1 MTSQISAKAGFGFV
15 VIASILFGTTGTEQ
29 QIFNPTVSGFYV
41 GAARQVVGGV
51 AMLLLVVAMGHRGIF
66 RLIFT
71 KAGLFAAFGTLLYQ
85 ITFFVGIS
93 SNGVSAGTVVAL
105 GSAPIFTAA
114 LSYFMLKE
122 RITGSKIA
130 VFAVVLVGIWLLLV
144 GFTFEFDLS
153 IGIFASIGAGI
164 GYALYTVNAKAM
176 VKSGVDSTVALAVAF
191 GGAVPIALL
200 LLLTGELN
208 WITEISGWGLAIYL
222 GIVPTA
228 VAYYFFGK
236 GLVALSAAT
245 VATITLIEPVVA
257 TILALIVVGE
267 TLQLVEVAGIVIV
280 IVGLGILSK
289 IENRAGKQ

>member
-1 MTSQISAKAGFGFV
+1 
-15 VIASILFGTTGTEQ
+15 
-29 QIFNPTVSGFYV
+29 
-41 GAARQVVGGV
+41 
-51 AMLLLVVAMGHRGIF
+51 LLLA
-66 RLIFT
+66 
-71 KAGLFAAFGTLLYQ
+71 
-85 ITFFVGIS
+85 
-93 SNGVSAGTVVAL
+93 
-105 GSAPIFTAA
+105 
-114 LSYFMLKE
+114 
-122 RITGSKIA
+122 
-130 VFAVVLVGIWLLLV
+130 